1 MLAIILFGVVVL
13 ACAVAV
19 VRLARDARIDAD
31 SEQDVFERR
40 ARARR
45 AAFARGIVKLQSW
58 RQQRAQQAKPVRRV
72 EPATVR
78 FAPVTIRRDR
88 EYPTVPAMSR

>member
-1 MLAIILFGVVVL
+1 
-13 ACAVAV
+13 
-19 VRLARDARIDAD
+19 
-31 SEQDVFERR
+31 VFERR

-45 AAFARGIVKLQSW
+45 AAFAHGVGKFQSW
-58 RQQRAQQAKPVRRV
+58 RQQRERAAKPVRRV

-78 FAPVTIRRDR
+78 FAPVSTRRDR

>member
-1 MLAIILFGVVVL
+1 LAIILFGVVVL
-13 ACAVAV
+13 ACAVVV

-45 AAFARGIVKLQSW
+45 AAFARGLAKFQSW
-58 RQQRAQQAKPVRRV
+58 RRVRVAEPVRRV

-78 FAPVTIRRDR
+78 FTPVTIRRDR
-88 EYPTVPAMSR
+88 EFPTVPAMSR